1 MLSVLYKII
10 SYMAGL
16 WNKKFDHTNGE
27 TRICKECG
35 VSFHTMKPRYSCNAC
50 LNTKQK
56 VIEQKKRG
64 KYERKVPYPY
74 QGPNHNYH
82 TRFYPLRSKLH
93 KMKER
98 QEWQEYYKTKLD
110 EIMNDAVLMKWIND
124 RRDKET
130 AEAKQSKS
138 RKTITKDYP
147 NTHDYYEY

>member
-10 SYMAGL
+10 SYMGL
-16 WNKKFDHTNGE
+16 WNRKFDYVNGE
-27 TRICKECG
+27 TRICKHCE
-35 VSFHTMKPRYSCNAC
+35 VSFHTIKPRYSCNAC

-56 VIEQKKRG
+56 VIEQKKRSQ
-64 KYERKVPYPY
+64 YEKKASYPY

-82 TRFYPLRSKLH
+82 TRFYSLRAKLH

-98 QEWQEYYKTKLD
+98 IEWQEYYKVRLD
-110 EIMNDAVLMKWIND
+110 EIFNDAVLMKWIND

-130 AEAKQSKS
+130 LQAKQMKSKS
-138 RKTITKDYP
+138 NIAKDYP